1 MQPRLQGGRLA
12 WKSPFYRGLPG
23 NSQDV
28 ALKHTQVFHQN
39 VQNKVPSKWLTV
51 KLYSK
56 QSGVGFL
63 GSLLREDGHESSPGV
78 GRDTE
83 SWHFWSSCDRSEGV
97 KHPKTAPWFGVLLE
111 PVNLAVPE
119 CAVHSGNNTPQARR
133 TLGQAAKASLAEEE
147 GLEMPSEGE
156 EASLSTPCERPQRG
170 KP

>member
-1 MQPRLQGGRLA
+1 M
-12 WKSPFYRGLPG
+12 
-23 NSQDV
+23 
-28 ALKHTQVFHQN
+28 
-39 VQNKVPSKWLTV
+39 
-51 KLYSK
+51 
-56 QSGVGFL
+56 
-63 GSLLREDGHESSPGV
+63 
-78 GRDTE
+78 
-83 SWHFWSSCDRSEGV
+83 